1 MTPLSYASLTTV
13 LQHLPA
19 DKRISIS
26 HRCPTIRR
34 FEKIVPMKIRYLHIE
49 GAKLIV
55 DDTWFDMDIR
65 DFYDILPHPVSGMS
79 TWTEPERQTLRVHSI
94 RESAWNETL
103 QMGNRSRK
111 DALEYLLLKIFGG
124 RSRNVINCNT
134 VSIGYPS
141 GEIDALTPPIYPI
154 PNLPGLL
161 RFHTKHLILTD
172 TVNSDDLNRVLA
184 PTSFPLESIMLY
196 GEYIVQQL
204 QFPIVQE
211 SKKLILSLELDYQEE
226 KYGDLSDLTHSRIHF
241 YRHHWNTR
249 NVVRLLVSWRDTQ
262 KPIGTH
268 FSFERPTV
276 GGMRRLLRNIGD
288 RFPESRLRKIGNK
301 SRPFLPDQVLIP
313 LNDYSEIKVFCKV
326 TTKKKLKSL
335 HLKVQPIRR
344 S

>member
-34 FEKIVPMKIRYLHIE
+34 FEKNVPMKIRYLHIE

-65 DFYDILPHPVSGMS
+65 DFYDILPDPVSGMS

-111 DALEYLLLKIFGG
+111 DALEYLLSKIFGG

-141 GEIDALTPPIYPI
+141 PEIDALTPPPYPM

-184 PTSFPLESIMLY
+184 PTCFPLESIQMY
-196 GEYIVQQL
+196 GEYIVPHF

-211 SKKLILSLELDYQEE
+211 SKKVILSLELNCIEE
-226 KYGDLSDLTHSRIHF
+226 YGNLNALTHSRIHF
-241 YRHHWNTR
+241 YRDYWKPHNIE
-249 NVVRLLVSWRDTQ
+249 NLLVSWRENQ
-262 KPIGTH
+262 KPIGSH
-268 FSFERPTV
+268 FSFDRPTF
-276 GGMRRLLRNIGD
+276 GEMQRLLRNIGD
-288 RFPESRLRKIGNK
+288 SFPESRLRKIGNK
-301 SRPFLPDQVLIP
+301 SRSRLPDQVLIP
-313 LNDYSEIKVFCKV
+313 LNDYSEIKVFCKA
-326 TTKKKLKSL
+326 TKKKKLKSL